1 MLNQTVIVGRI
12 YSIGKGTVIIAVP
25 RSYKNEQGEYET
37 DYIDVTLL
45 GSIEK
50 NVAEYCRNGDL
61 VGVKGRLQGGL
72 NTMSLVAEKVTF
84 LSNTKSDDREDIPE

>member
-1 MLNQTVIVGRI
+1 MLNQSVVVGRI
-12 YSIGKGTVIIAVP
+12 HSMGNGILTLAVP

-37 DYIDVTLL
+37 DYINVTLM

-50 NVAEYCRNGDL
+50 NVAEYCKNGDL

>member
-1 MLNQTVIVGRI
+1 MLNQSVVVGRI
-12 YSIGKGTVIIAVP
+12 HSMGNGILTLAVP
-25 RSYKNEQGEYET
+25 RSYKNEQGEYDT
-37 DYIDVTLL
+37 DYINVTLL

-50 NVAEYCRNGDL
+50 NVAEYCKNGDL

-84 LSNTKSDDREDIPE
+84 LSNRKSDDREDIPE